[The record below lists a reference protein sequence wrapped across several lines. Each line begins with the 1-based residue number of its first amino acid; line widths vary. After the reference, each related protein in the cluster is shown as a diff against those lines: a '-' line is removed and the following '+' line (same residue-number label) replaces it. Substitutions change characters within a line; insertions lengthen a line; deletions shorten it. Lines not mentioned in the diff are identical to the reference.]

1 MQNPAPPPGQPPTK
15 RGRPVNEAL
24 VPQILQIAGELF
36 LDHGY
41 QGTTMDAVARAVG
54 MSKLT
59 LYKRFASKEELFS
72 AIVRDK
78 CNQFI
83 PDVLFE
89 KLDGMPVREA
99 LIAMGGGLLRLLN
112 SREAM
117 TIEVMLRSEGGQTLR
132 DLFFCRRPGSHEGGH
147 ERLFRPAEVARTTE
161 CRRPDDGLP
170 PVLGPVQGFG
180 HPHALRPPGVAT
192 GFGRRDRHLCPH
204 RRGLLPQGLLRL
216 DHDKSRKVVTGITLQ
231 GL

>member
-1 MQNPAPPPGQPPTK
+1 MTVVQNPAPPPGQPPTK

-132 DLFFCRRPGSHEGGH
+132 DLFFAAG
-147 ERLFRPAEVARTTE
+147 
-161 CRRPDDGLP
+161 PDRMK
-170 PVLGPVQGFG
+170 
-180 HPHALRPPGVAT
+180 AAMSAY
-192 GFGRRDRHLCPH
+192 FGRL
-204 RRGLLPQGLLRL
+204 
-216 DHDKSRKVVTGITLQ
+216 KSRGQLNVDDPMMACHLFSALFKGSDIHMRCGLQ
-231 GL
+231 VSPPASDEEIDTYVRTAVDFFLKGCCD